1 MTGLICPGCKCSRFR
16 LGFQTYG
23 NKYLFYL
30 RCSSC
35 GFTVNFFPVPF
46 CFEPEEHDKLI
57 LADNDSA
64 YNFIDL
70 P

>member
-1 MTGLICPGCKCSRFR
+1 MTGPICQGCKCRRFR
-16 LGFQTYG
+16 LGVQTYG

-30 RCSSC
+30 RCNSC
-35 GFTVNFFPVPF
+35 GLTVNFFPVPF
-46 CFEPEEHDKLI
+46 CFEPEEYGKLI

-64 YNFIDL
+64 YNFFDL